1 MRFNQKKTSIIV
13 LLFVASL
20 LVVLPIQMVKAQ
32 TSTTTVT
39 VTPQTSTPVV
49 GQTIT
54 INIQL
59 NNVQNL
65 YAFDVILD
73 YDSSVLQ
80 LVNSKVDLGTSSI
93 PGGVL
98 YGSPVTDDENNIDPG
113 VVYYN
118 TSLST
123 VGEYYLFANSVNPAS
138 AFSGNGTIATLT
150 FTVTSAGQSS
160 LTLNSTLA
168 NYPATGE
175 TSEPIAH
182 NDISGTVDAT
192 ASSSSPSTSPTPSS
206 SSSSSPSSPS
216 SSPSSSSSPSPS
228 LLKSTT
234 FPELLAIIVVVVIV
248 LVSVAVL
255 LSRKM
260 VKKTAPTSS

>member
-1 MRFNQKKTSIIV
+1 MHFNQKKTSIIV

-20 LVVLPIQMVKAQ
+20 LVVLPIQIVKAQ

-54 INIQL
+54 ISIQL

-65 YAFDVILD
+65 YAIALTLTWNP
-73 YDSSVLQ
+73 SMLSLQ
-80 LVNSKVDLGTSSI
+80 TNSNQTFVGVETYSN
-93 PGGVL
+93 GVL
-98 YGSPVTDDENNIDPG
+98 HNPTSVFQDSASQATGEYNLAATSYGSAG
-113 VVYYN
+113 
-118 TSLST
+118 
-123 VGEYYLFANSVNPAS
+123 
-138 AFSGNGTIATLT
+138 AFSGSGTIATMK

-168 NYPATGE
+168 NYDPSG
-175 TSEPIAH
+175 SEPIAH
-182 NDISGTVDAT
+182 TDVSGTVDAT
-192 ASSSSPSTSPTPSS
+192 TSSSSSPSTSPTSS
-206 SSSSSPSSPS
+206 SSSSSSPS

-228 LLKSTT
+228 SSKSTP
-234 FPELLAIIVVVVIV
+234 FLVLLAIIAVVVIV

-260 VKKTAPTSS
+260 MKRTVSASS

>member
-20 LVVLPIQMVKAQ
+20 LVVFPIQMVKAQ

-54 INIQL
+54 ISIHL

-65 YAFDVILD
+65 YGIDVRLNWNTALL
-73 YDSSVLQ
+73 SFQ
-80 LVNSKVDLGTSSI
+80 TNSNQTFIGVSN
-93 PGGVL
+93 GVL
-98 YGSPVTDDENNIDPG
+98 NTPISVVLDSASQAAGEFHLVVTSVSPATG
-113 VVYYN
+113 
-118 TSLST
+118 
-123 VGEYYLFANSVNPAS
+123 
-138 AFSGNGTIATLT
+138 FSGSGTIATLK
-150 FTVTSAGQSS
+150 FTVTSAGTSS
-160 LTLNSTLA
+160 LTVASTLA
-168 NYPATGE
+168 DYAPGG

-182 NDISGTVDAT
+182 NDLSGTVDAT

-206 SSSSSPSSPS
+206 SSSSPS

-228 LLKSTT
+228 FLQSTP
-234 FPELLAIIVVVVIV
+234 FLELLAIIAVVVIV

-260 VKKTAPTSS
+260 MKKTASASS